1 MQVLSEKTVNRV
13 FLKSTTF
20 EKRGK
25 FDSMAHTDEITFK
38 GMSLGEV
45 LANSMLNIPNYQRPY
60 SWKAKNVRNL
70 FYDIKEAK
78 QKENYH
84 LGTLIL
90 HENDKTIDIVDGQ
103 QRLISIAL
111 FIKAMNEI
119 RNHLGA
125 QHLLEQEYNEQSCQH
140 AKANF
145 EEWQRLI
152 ESEGKDKAEEILE
165 FLLKKCEV
173 SVIIMPKDHLA
184 EAFQLFDSQN
194 NRGKSLEPHDLL
206 KAYHLRSIDFPE
218 EDDIKNWE
226 EAVSDEQLPLK
237 ELFNQYLFRMRRWS
251 SGETGLTKVNN
262 KSYLRFT
269 EAYIDDFKGNDL
281 SQDYPYLKLY
291 KILDDKKIEFP
302 KSLLMPIINGK
313 TFFDY
318 ITDAHQKVKKYQVQQ
333 SGKNSETR
341 LDSLLN
347 RCGVDDKVLAILTSK
362 KSRYNRNRNLFE
374 NLLMLYVDRFGES
387 KVKVDKSVLEL
398 IYVWAY
404 YPRIKMSAIYD
415 ATQANYAVGKKFR
428 DRHDF
433 QNVFQLLQQS
443 STPEAFKMNFD
454 HEIFEN
460 IPIQDIYEKEESKK

>member
-1 MQVLSEKTVNRV
+1 MSNN
-13 FLKSTTF
+13 
-20 EKRGK
+20 
-25 FDSMAHTDEITFK
+25 DEITFEGVTLEK
-38 GMSLGEV
+38 V
-45 LANSMLNIPNYQRPY
+45 LEKSRLNIPNYQRPY
-60 SWKAKNVRNL
+60 TWKTNNVRNL

-78 QKENYH
+78 VKENYH

-90 HENDKTIDIVDGQ
+90 HENDETTDIVDGQ
-103 QRLISIAL
+103 QRLISVAL
-111 FIKAMNEI
+111 FINAMNEI
-119 RNHLGA
+119 QNYAGA
-125 QHLLEQEYNEQSCQH
+125 QHLLKQEYSELSCQH
-140 AKANF
+140 AKENF
-145 EEWQRLI
+145 EEWLRLI
-152 ESEGKDKAEEILE
+152 ESEGKEVAKDILD

-173 SVIIMPKDHLA
+173 SVITMSKDHLA

-206 KAYHLRSIDFPE
+206 KAYHLRSISSPK
-218 EDDIKNWE
+218 EDDIKKWE

-281 SQDYPYLKLY
+281 SQDYPYLSLY
-291 KILDDKKIEFP
+291 KTLEERNIDFP

-313 TFFDY
+313 IFFEY

-333 SGKNSETR
+333 SGKNSETT

-347 RCGVDDKVLAILTSK
+347 SRGVDDKVLAILTSK

-415 ATQANYAVGKKFR
+415 ATQANYAVGKKLR

-443 STPEAFKMNFD
+443 STPEEFKMNFD

-460 IPIQDIYEKEESKK
+460 ISIQDIYEKEESKK

>member
-1 MQVLSEKTVNRV
+1 M
-13 FLKSTTF
+13 
-20 EKRGK
+20 KREEK

-45 LANSMLNIPNYQRPY
+45 LANSRLNIPNYQRPY

-103 QRLISIAL
+103 QRLISVAL
-111 FIKAMNEI
+111 FLKAME
-119 RNHLGA
+119 RSTGEKYLGA
-125 QHLLEQEYNEQSCQH
+125 QHLLEQEYSEQSCQH
-140 AKANF
+140 AKENF

-152 ESEGKDKAEEILE
+152 ESEGKDEAEKILE

-173 SVIIMPKDHLA
+173 SVITMPKDHLA

-206 KAYHLRSIDFPE
+206 KAYHLRSIDSPE
-218 EDDIKNWE
+218 ESDIENWE
-226 EAVSDEQLPLK
+226 NAVSDEQLPLK
-237 ELFNQYLFRMRRWS
+237 ELFDQYLFRMRRWS
-251 SGETGLTKVNN
+251 HGETGLTKVNN

-318 ITDAHQKVKKYQVQQ
+318 IAYAHKKVKKYQVQQ

-347 RCGVDDKVLAILTSK
+347 RRGVDDKVLAILTSK

-415 ATQANYAVGKKFR
+415 ATQANYAVGKKISNR
-428 DRHDF
+428 SNF
-433 QNVFQLLQQS
+433 QNVFQLLEQS
-443 STPEAFKMNFD
+443 STPEEFKMNFD
-454 HEIFEN
+454 HDIFEN
-460 IPIQDIYEKEESKK
+460 ISIQDIYEKEESKK

>member
-1 MQVLSEKTVNRV
+1 
-13 FLKSTTF
+13 
-20 EKRGK
+20 
-25 FDSMAHTDEITFK
+25 MAHTDEITFK

-45 LANSMLNIPNYQRPY
+45 LANSRLNIPNYQRPY

-111 FIKAMNEI
+111 FLKVME
-119 RNHLGA
+119 RSTGEKYLGA
-125 QHLLEQEYNEQSCQH
+125 QHLLEQEYSEQSCQH
-140 AKANF
+140 AKENF

-152 ESEGKDKAEEILE
+152 ESEGKDKAEKILE

-173 SVIIMPKDHLA
+173 SVITMPKDHLA

-206 KAYHLRSIDFPE
+206 KAYHLRSISSPE
-218 EDDIKNWE
+218 ENDIKSWE
-226 EAVSDEQLPLK
+226 KAVSDEQLPLK

-251 SGETGLTKVNN
+251 HGETGLTKVNN

-281 SQDYPYLKLY
+281 SKDYPYLSLY
-291 KILDDKKIEFP
+291 KTLEEKNIDFP

-318 ITDAHQKVKKYQVQQ
+318 IAYAHKKVKKYQVQQ
-333 SGKNSETR
+333 SGKNSETT

-347 RCGVDDKVLAILTSK
+347 SCGVDDKVLAILTSK

-387 KVKVDKSVLEL
+387 KVKADKSVLEL

-415 ATQANYAVGKKFR
+415 ATQANYAVGKKISN
-428 DRHDF
+428 HSNF
-433 QNVFQLLQQS
+433 QNVFQLLEQS
-443 STPEAFKMNFD
+443 STPEEFKMNFD

-460 IPIQDIYEKEESKK
+460 ISIQDIYEKEESKK

>member
-1 MQVLSEKTVNRV
+1 
-13 FLKSTTF
+13 
-20 EKRGK
+20 
-25 FDSMAHTDEITFK
+25 MAHTDEITFK

-45 LANSMLNIPNYQRPY
+45 LANSRLNIPNYQRPY

-125 QHLLEQEYNEQSCQH
+125 QHLLEQEYSEQSCQH
-140 AKANF
+140 AKENF

-152 ESEGKDKAEEILE
+152 ESEGKDEAEKILE

-173 SVIIMPKDHLA
+173 SVITMPKDHLA
-184 EAFQLFDSQN
+184 ESFQLFDSQN

-206 KAYHLRSIDFPE
+206 KAYHLRSIDSPE
-218 EDDIKNWE
+218 ESDIENWE
-226 EAVSDEQLPLK
+226 NAVSDEQLPLK
-237 ELFNQYLFRMRRWS
+237 ELFDQYLFRMRRWS
-251 SGETGLTKVNN
+251 HGETGLTKVNN

-318 ITDAHQKVKKYQVQQ
+318 IAYAHQKVKKYQVQQ
-333 SGKNSETR
+333 SGKNSETT

-347 RCGVDDKVLAILTSK
+347 SCGVDDKVLAILTSK

-415 ATQANYAVGKKFR
+415 ATQANYAVGKKISNR
-428 DRHDF
+428 SNF

-460 IPIQDIYEKEESKK
+460 ISIQDIYEKEESKK

>member
-1 MQVLSEKTVNRV
+1 
-13 FLKSTTF
+13 
-20 EKRGK
+20 
-25 FDSMAHTDEITFK
+25 MAHTDEITFK

-45 LANSMLNIPNYQRPY
+45 LANSRLNIPNYQRPY

-103 QRLISIAL
+103 QRLISVAL
-111 FIKAMNEI
+111 FLKAME
-119 RNHLGA
+119 RSTGEKYLGA
-125 QHLLEQEYNEQSCQH
+125 QHLLEQEYSEQSCQH
-140 AKANF
+140 AKENF

-152 ESEGKDKAEEILE
+152 ESEGKDEAEKILE

-173 SVIIMPKDHLA
+173 SVITMPKDHLA

-206 KAYHLRSIDFPE
+206 KAYHLRSIDSPE
-218 EDDIKNWE
+218 ESDIENWE
-226 EAVSDEQLPLK
+226 NAVSDEQLPLK
-237 ELFNQYLFRMRRWS
+237 ELFDQYLFRMRRWS
-251 SGETGLTKVNN
+251 HGETGLTKVNN

-318 ITDAHQKVKKYQVQQ
+318 IAYAHKKVKKYQVQQ

-347 RCGVDDKVLAILTSK
+347 RRGVDDKVLAILTSK

-415 ATQANYAVGKKFR
+415 ATQANYAVGKKISNR
-428 DRHDF
+428 SNF
-433 QNVFQLLQQS
+433 QNVFQLLEQS
-443 STPEAFKMNFD
+443 STPEEFKMNFD
-454 HEIFEN
+454 HDIFEN
-460 IPIQDIYEKEESKK
+460 ISIQDIYEKEESKK

>member
-1 MQVLSEKTVNRV
+1 
-13 FLKSTTF
+13 
-20 EKRGK
+20 
-25 FDSMAHTDEITFK
+25 MAHTDEITFK

-45 LANSMLNIPNYQRPY
+45 LANSRLNIPNYQRPY

-125 QHLLEQEYNEQSCQH
+125 QHLLEQEYSDQSCQH
-140 AKANF
+140 AKENF
-145 EEWQRLI
+145 EEWQRLM
-152 ESEGKDKAEEILE
+152 ESEGKDEAEKILE

-173 SVIIMPKDHLA
+173 SVITMPKDHLA

-206 KAYHLRSIDFPE
+206 KAYHLRSIDFPNE
-218 EDDIKNWE
+218 NDIENWE
-226 EAVSDEQLPLK
+226 TAVSDEQLPLK

-251 SGETGLTKVNN
+251 HGETGLTKVNN

-281 SQDYPYLKLY
+281 SKDYPYLSLY
-291 KILDDKKIEFP
+291 KTLEEKNIDFP

-313 TFFDY
+313 IFFEY
-318 ITDAHQKVKKYQVQQ
+318 IKDAHQKVKKYQVQQ
-333 SGKNSETR
+333 SGKNSETT

-347 RCGVDDKVLAILTSK
+347 SCGVDDKVLAILTSK

-415 ATQANYAVGKKFR
+415 ATQANYAVGKRLR

-443 STPEAFKMNFD
+443 STPEEFKMNFD

-460 IPIQDIYEKEESKK
+460 TSIQDIYEKEESKK

>member
-1 MQVLSEKTVNRV
+1 M
-13 FLKSTTF
+13 
-20 EKRGK
+20 KREEK

-45 LANSMLNIPNYQRPY
+45 LANSRLNIPNYQRPY

-111 FIKAMNEI
+111 FLKVMESSTGEKY
-119 RNHLGA
+119 LGA
-125 QHLLEQEYNEQSCQH
+125 QHLLEQEYSEQSCHH
-140 AKANF
+140 AKENF
-145 EEWQRLI
+145 EEWQRLV
-152 ESEGKDKAEEILE
+152 ESEGKDETEKILE

-173 SVIIMPKDHLA
+173 SVITMPKDHLA

-194 NRGKSLEPHDLL
+194 NRGKFLEPHDLL
-206 KAYHLRSIDFPE
+206 KAYHLRSIDSPE

-281 SQDYPYLKLY
+281 SQDYPYLGLY
-291 KILDDKKIEFP
+291 KMLEEKNIDFP

-313 TFFDY
+313 IFFEY

-333 SGKNSETR
+333 SGKNSETT

-347 RCGVDDKVLAILTSK
+347 SCGVDDKVLAILTSK

-374 NLLMLYVDRFGES
+374 NLLMLYVDRFGEENT
-387 KVKVDKSVLEL
+387 VDKSVLEL

-415 ATQANYAVGKKFR
+415 ATQANYAVGKRLR

-460 IPIQDIYEKEESKK
+460 TSIQDIYEKEESKK

>member
-1 MQVLSEKTVNRV
+1 
-13 FLKSTTF
+13 
-20 EKRGK
+20 
-25 FDSMAHTDEITFK
+25 MAHTDEITFK

-45 LANSMLNIPNYQRPY
+45 LANSRLNIPNYQRPY

-119 RNHLGA
+119 QNHLGA
-125 QHLLEQEYNEQSCQH
+125 QHLLEQEYSEQSCQH
-140 AKANF
+140 AKENF
-145 EEWQRLI
+145 EEWQRLM
-152 ESEGKDKAEEILE
+152 ESEGKDEAEKILE

-173 SVIIMPKDHLA
+173 SVITMPKDHLA

-206 KAYHLRSIDFPE
+206 KAYHLRSISSPK
-218 EDDIKNWE
+218 EDDIKKWE

-237 ELFNQYLFRMRRWS
+237 ELFNQYLFRMRCWS
-251 SGETGLTKVNN
+251 SGDTGLTKVNN

-269 EAYIDDFKGNDL
+269 EAYIDDFKGIDS
-281 SQDYPYLKLY
+281 SQDYPYLSLY
-291 KILDDKKIEFP
+291 KILEEKKVDFP

-313 TFFDY
+313 IFFEY

-333 SGKNSETR
+333 SGKNSETT

-347 RCGVDDKVLAILTSK
+347 SCEVDDKVLAILTSK
-362 KSRYNRNRNLFE
+362 KSRYHRNRNLFE
-374 NLLMLYVDRFGES
+374 NLLMLYVDRFGEENT
-387 KVKVDKSVLEL
+387 VDKSVLEL

-415 ATQANYAVGKKFR
+415 ATQANYAVGKRLR

-443 STPEAFKMNFD
+443 STPEEFKMNFD

-460 IPIQDIYEKEESKK
+460 TSIQDIYEKEESKK

>member
-1 MQVLSEKTVNRV
+1 
-13 FLKSTTF
+13 
-20 EKRGK
+20 
-25 FDSMAHTDEITFK
+25 MAHTDEITFK

-45 LANSMLNIPNYQRPY
+45 LANSRLNIPNYQRPY

-125 QHLLEQEYNEQSCQH
+125 QHLLEQEYSEQSCQH
-140 AKANF
+140 AKENF
-145 EEWQRLI
+145 EEWQRLM
-152 ESEGKDKAEEILE
+152 ESEGKDEAEKILE

-173 SVIIMPKDHLA
+173 SVITMPKDHLA

-206 KAYHLRSIDFPE
+206 KAYHLRSIDSPKK
-218 EDDIKNWE
+218 DDIKNWE

-251 SGETGLTKVNN
+251 HGETGLKKVNN

-269 EAYIDDFKGNDL
+269 EAYIDDFKGIDS
-281 SQDYPYLKLY
+281 SQSYPYLTLY
-291 KILDDKKIEFP
+291 KMLEEKKIDFP

-313 TFFDY
+313 LFFDY
-318 ITDAHQKVKKYQVQQ
+318 ISDAHQKIKYCQVQQ
-333 SGKNSETR
+333 KKRDSENLSNC
-341 LDSLLN
+341 LDFENYGL
-347 RCGVDDKVLAILTSK
+347 DDKVLAILTSK

-387 KVKVDKSVLEL
+387 KVDKSVLEL

-415 ATQANYAVGKKFR
+415 ATQANYAVGKKLR

-443 STPEAFKMNFD
+443 STPEEFKMNFD

-460 IPIQDIYEKEESKK
+460 ISIQDIYEKEEFKK

>member
-1 MQVLSEKTVNRV
+1 
-13 FLKSTTF
+13 
-20 EKRGK
+20 
-25 FDSMAHTDEITFK
+25 MAHTDEITFK

-45 LANSMLNIPNYQRPY
+45 LANSRLNIPNYQRPY
-60 SWKAKNVRNL
+60 TWKTKNVRNL

-103 QRLISIAL
+103 QRLISVAL
-111 FIKAMNEI
+111 FLKAMESSTGE
-119 RNHLGA
+119 RFLGA
-125 QHLLEQEYNEQSCQH
+125 QHLLEQEYSEQSCQH
-140 AKANF
+140 AKENF

-152 ESEGKDKAEEILE
+152 ESEGKDKAEKILE

-173 SVIIMPKDHLA
+173 SVITMPKDHLA

-206 KAYHLRSIDFPE
+206 KAYHLRSIDSPK

-251 SGETGLTKVNN
+251 HGETGLTKVNN

-269 EAYIDDFKGNDL
+269 ETYIDDFKGNDL
-281 SQDYPYLKLY
+281 SQDYPYLSLY
-291 KILDDKKIEFP
+291 KTLEEKNIDFP

-313 TFFDY
+313 IFSEY
-318 ITDAHQKVKKYQVQQ
+318 ISDAHQKIKYCQVQQ
-333 SGKNSETR
+333 KKRDSENLSNC
-341 LDSLLN
+341 LDFENYGL
-347 RCGVDDKVLAILTSK
+347 DDKVLAVLTSK

-387 KVKVDKSVLEL
+387 KVDKSVLEL

-415 ATQANYAVGKKFR
+415 ATQAKYTEKKKLR

-460 IPIQDIYEKEESKK
+460 TSIQDIYEKEESKK

>member
-1 MQVLSEKTVNRV
+1 MF
-13 FLKSTTF
+13 FLNQLLL
-20 EKRGK
+20 KREEK

-45 LANSMLNIPNYQRPY
+45 LANSRLNIPNYQRPY

-111 FIKAMNEI
+111 FLKVME
-119 RNHLGA
+119 RSTGEKYLGA
-125 QHLLEQEYNEQSCQH
+125 QHLLEQEYSEQSCQH
-140 AKANF
+140 AKENF

-152 ESEGKDKAEEILE
+152 ESEGKDKAEKILE

-173 SVIIMPKDHLA
+173 SVITMPKDHLA

-206 KAYHLRSIDFPE
+206 KAYHLRSISSPE
-218 EDDIKNWE
+218 ENDIKSWE
-226 EAVSDEQLPLK
+226 KAVSDEQLPLK

-251 SGETGLTKVNN
+251 HGETGLTKVNN

-281 SQDYPYLKLY
+281 SKDYPYLSLY
-291 KILDDKKIEFP
+291 KTLEEKNIDFP

-318 ITDAHQKVKKYQVQQ
+318 IAYAHKKVKKYQVQQ
-333 SGKNSETR
+333 SGKNSETT

-347 RCGVDDKVLAILTSK
+347 SCGVDDKVLAILTSK

-387 KVKVDKSVLEL
+387 KVKADKSVLEL

-415 ATQANYAVGKKFR
+415 ATQANYAVGKKISN
-428 DRHDF
+428 HSNF
-433 QNVFQLLQQS
+433 QNVFQLLEQS
-443 STPEAFKMNFD
+443 STPEEFKMNFD

-460 IPIQDIYEKEESKK
+460 ISIQDIYEKEESKK

>member
-1 MQVLSEKTVNRV
+1 M
-13 FLKSTTF
+13 
-20 EKRGK
+20 KREEK

-38 GMSLGEV
+38 GMSLGEI
-45 LANSMLNIPNYQRPY
+45 LANSRLNIPNYQRPY

-111 FIKAMNEI
+111 FLKVMESSTGEKY
-119 RNHLGA
+119 LGA
-125 QHLLEQEYNEQSCQH
+125 QHLLEQEYSEQSCQH
-140 AKANF
+140 AKENF
-145 EEWQRLI
+145 EEWQRLM
-152 ESEGKDKAEEILE
+152 ESEGKDEAEKILE

-173 SVIIMPKDHLA
+173 SVITMPKDHLA

-206 KAYHLRSIDFPE
+206 KAYHLRSISSPKE
-218 EDDIKNWE
+218 NDIKSWE
-226 EAVSDEQLPLK
+226 KAVFDEQLPLK

-251 SGETGLTKVNN
+251 HGETGLTKVNN

-269 EAYIDDFKGNDL
+269 EAYIDNFKGNDL
-281 SQDYPYLKLY
+281 SQDYPYLSLY
-291 KILDDKKIEFP
+291 KTLEEKNIDFP

-313 TFFDY
+313 LFFDY
-318 ITDAHQKVKKYQVQQ
+318 ISDAHQKVKKYQVQQ

-362 KSRYNRNRNLFE
+362 KTRYNRNRNLFE

-387 KVKVDKSVLEL
+387 KVDKSVLEL

-415 ATQANYAVGKKFR
+415 ATQANYAVGKKLR

-460 IPIQDIYEKEESKK
+460 TSIQDIYEKEESKK

>member
-1 MQVLSEKTVNRV
+1 
-13 FLKSTTF
+13 
-20 EKRGK
+20 
-25 FDSMAHTDEITFK
+25 MAHTDEITFK

-45 LANSMLNIPNYQRPY
+45 LANSRLNIPNYQRPY

-111 FIKAMNEI
+111 FLKVME
-119 RNHLGA
+119 RSTGEKYLGA
-125 QHLLEQEYNEQSCQH
+125 QHLLEQEYSEQSCQH
-140 AKANF
+140 AKENF

-152 ESEGKDKAEEILE
+152 ESEGKDKAEKILE

-173 SVIIMPKDHLA
+173 SVITMPKDHLA

-206 KAYHLRSIDFPE
+206 KAYHLRSISSPE
-218 EDDIKNWE
+218 ENDIKSWE
-226 EAVSDEQLPLK
+226 KAVSDEQLPLK

-251 SGETGLTKVNN
+251 HGETGLTKVNN

-281 SQDYPYLKLY
+281 SKDYPYLSLY
-291 KILDDKKIEFP
+291 KTLEEKNIDFP

-318 ITDAHQKVKKYQVQQ
+318 IAYAHKKVKKYQVQQ
-333 SGKNSETR
+333 SGKNSETT

-347 RCGVDDKVLAILTSK
+347 SCGVDDKVLAILTSK

-415 ATQANYAVGKKFR
+415 ATQANYAVGKKISNR
-428 DRHDF
+428 SNF
-433 QNVFQLLQQS
+433 QNVFQLLEQS
-443 STPEAFKMNFD
+443 STPEEFKMNFD

-460 IPIQDIYEKEESKK
+460 ISIQDIYEKEESKK

>member
-1 MQVLSEKTVNRV
+1 M
-13 FLKSTTF
+13 
-20 EKRGK
+20 KREEK

-45 LANSMLNIPNYQRPY
+45 LANSRLNIPNYQRSY

-103 QRLISIAL
+103 QRLISVAL
-111 FIKAMNEI
+111 FLKAME
-119 RNHLGA
+119 RSTGEKYLGA
-125 QHLLEQEYNEQSCQH
+125 QHLLEQEYSEQSCQH
-140 AKANF
+140 AKENF

-152 ESEGKDKAEEILE
+152 ESEGKDEAEKILE

-173 SVIIMPKDHLA
+173 SVITMPKDHLA

-206 KAYHLRSIDFPE
+206 KAYHLRSIDSPE
-218 EDDIKNWE
+218 ESDIENWE
-226 EAVSDEQLPLK
+226 NAVSDEQLPLK
-237 ELFNQYLFRMRRWS
+237 ELFDQYLFRMRRWS
-251 SGETGLTKVNN
+251 HGETGLTKVNN

-318 ITDAHQKVKKYQVQQ
+318 IAYAHEKIKYCQVQQ
-333 SGKNSETR
+333 RKTGDEDSSNS
-341 LDSLLN
+341 LDFKSYKL
-347 RCGVDDKVLAILTSK
+347 DEQMISILKSK
-362 KSRYNRNRNLFE
+362 KSRYSRNRNLFE

-415 ATQANYAVGKKFR
+415 ATQANYAVGKKISNR
-428 DRHDF
+428 SNF

-460 IPIQDIYEKEESKK
+460 ISIQDIYEKEESKK

>member
-1 MQVLSEKTVNRV
+1 M
-13 FLKSTTF
+13 
-20 EKRGK
+20 KREEK

-45 LANSMLNIPNYQRPY
+45 LANPRLNIPNYQRPY

-111 FIKAMNEI
+111 FLKVMESSTGEKY
-119 RNHLGA
+119 LGA
-125 QHLLEQEYNEQSCQH
+125 QHLLEQEYSDQSCQH
-140 AKANF
+140 AKENF
-145 EEWQRLI
+145 EEWQRLV
-152 ESEGKDKAEEILE
+152 ESEGKDETEKILE

-173 SVIIMPKDHLA
+173 SVITMPKDHLA

-206 KAYHLRSIDFPE
+206 KAYHLRSIDSPE

-281 SQDYPYLKLY
+281 SQDYPYLGLY
-291 KILDDKKIEFP
+291 KTLEEKNIDFP

-313 TFFDY
+313 IFFEY

-333 SGKNSETR
+333 SGKNSETT

-347 RCGVDDKVLAILTSK
+347 SCGVDDKVLAILTSK

-374 NLLMLYVDRFGES
+374 NLLMLYVDRFGEENT
-387 KVKVDKSVLEL
+387 VDKSVLEL

-415 ATQANYAVGKKFR
+415 ATQANYAVGKRLR

-443 STPEAFKMNFD
+443 STPEEFKMNFD

-460 IPIQDIYEKEESKK
+460 TSIQDIYEKEESKK